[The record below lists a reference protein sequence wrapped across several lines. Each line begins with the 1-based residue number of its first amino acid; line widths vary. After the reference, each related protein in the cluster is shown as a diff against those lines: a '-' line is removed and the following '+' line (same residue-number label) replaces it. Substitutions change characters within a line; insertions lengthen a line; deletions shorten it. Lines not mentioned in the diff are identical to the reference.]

1 MASLPDMSSGNV
13 TVIGDVMLD
22 RFWTGGS
29 RRISPEA
36 PVPVVNITTQEDRA
50 GGAGNVAVNLAH
62 LGLDVS
68 LVGLCGEDDHGRALR
83 ACVEA
88 AGVRWNV
95 MPCGGETIVKLR
107 VLSRNQQLL
116 RMDFESPLTSYGNDL
131 FVGYAKQHL
140 TDADLVVF
148 SDYAKG
154 SLAMVDRLLE
164 LCREMG
170 KPTLVDPKGL
180 DFERYRGATILT
192 PNLSELEAIV
202 GPCDS
207 EAALV
212 EKAEALRVSL
222 DLQAILVT
230 RSEAGMTLIQAGS
243 APQHL
248 AASAREVYDVTGA
261 GDTVIAVMAGC
272 LSAGLSLSDSA
283 RFANQ
288 AAGIV
293 VAKLGTASVTP
304 RELGAAVASA
314 AKTSGNRGVMTEPEL
329 LIEVER
335 RKSMGQRVV
344 MTNGCFD
351 ILHAGHVA
359 YLQQAAAEADV
370 LVVAVND
377 DNSVRRLK
385 GPSRPIN
392 ATEDRMSILAALGC
406 DDLVVPFSEDT
417 PARLIEAVGPH
428 VLVKGGDYRVE
439 EIAGHESVLASGGQ
453 VITLDF
459 LAGHS
464 TSELLARAGKS
475 GEDVA

>member
-1 MASLPDMSSGNV
+1 MAMLPDMSKGNV

-22 RFWTGGS
+22 RFWSGGS

-36 PVPVVNITTQEDRA
+36 PVPVVNVMTQEDRA

-62 LGLDVS
+62 LGIDVS
-68 LVGLCGEDDHGRALR
+68 LVGLCGEDDHARALR
-83 ACVEA
+83 ACVEET
-88 AGVRWNV
+88 GVRWNV

-116 RMDFESPLTSYGNDL
+116 RMDFESALASYGNDL
-131 FVGYAKQHL
+131 FVGYARQHL
-140 TDADLVVF
+140 ADADLVVF

-180 DFERYRGATILT
+180 DFERYRGATVLT
-192 PNLSELEAIV
+192 PNLAELEAIV
-202 GPCDS
+202 GPCND
-207 EAALV
+207 EAALL
-212 EKAEALRVSL
+212 EKTETLRTSL

-230 RSEAGMTLIQAGS
+230 RSEAGMTLIQADS
-243 APQHL
+243 PPQHL

-272 LSAGLSLSDSA
+272 LSAGLPLSESA

-304 RELGAAVASA
+304 VELGAIPTSEPRPPS
-314 AKTSGNRGVMTEPEL
+314 KTGVMSESDL
-329 LIEVER
+329 LVEIEQA
-335 RKSMGQRVV
+335 KLTGQRVV

-351 ILHAGHVA
+351 ILHPGHVS
-359 YLQQAAAEADV
+359 YLQQASAQGDL

-377 DNSVRRLK
+377 DDSVRRLK
-385 GPSRPIN
+385 GATRPIN
-392 ATEDRMSILAALGC
+392 PTADRMAILAALGC
-406 DDLVVPFSEDT
+406 VEFVVPFSEDT
-417 PARLIEAVGPH
+417 PARLIEAVAPD
-428 VLVKGGDYRVE
+428 VLVKGGDYKVE
-439 EIAGHESVLASGGQ
+439 EIAGHKSVVARGGR

-459 LAGHS
+459 VEGHS
-464 TSELLARAGKS
+464 TSGMLARLGK
-475 GEDVA
+475 

>member
-1 MASLPDMSSGNV
+1 MAMLPDMSSGNV

-22 RFWTGGS
+22 RFWSGGS

-36 PVPVVNITTQEDRA
+36 PVPVVNVMSQEDRA

-62 LGLDVS
+62 LGIDVS
-68 LVGLCGEDDHGRALR
+68 LVGLCGEDDHARALR

-88 AGVRWNV
+88 TGVRWNV

-116 RMDFESPLTSYGNDL
+116 RMDFESPLASYGNDL
-131 FVGYAKQHL
+131 FVGYARQHL
-140 TDADLVVF
+140 ADADLVVF

-154 SLAMVDRLLE
+154 SLSMVDRLLE
-164 LCREMG
+164 VCREMG

-180 DFERYRGATILT
+180 DFERYRGATVLT
-192 PNLSELEAIV
+192 PNLAELEAIV
-202 GPCDS
+202 GPCND
-207 EAALV
+207 ETALL
-212 EKAEALRVSL
+212 EKTETLRVSL
-222 DLQAILVT
+222 DVQAILVT

-243 APQHL
+243 PPQHL

-272 LSAGLSLSDSA
+272 LSAGLPLSESA

-304 RELGAAVASA
+304 AELRAIPTSEPRLSN
-314 AKTSGNRGVMTEPEL
+314 KTGVMSESDL
-329 LIEVER
+329 LVEIEQAKVT
-335 RKSMGQRVV
+335 GQRVV

-351 ILHAGHVA
+351 ILHPGHVS
-359 YLQQAAAEADV
+359 YLQQASAQGDL

-377 DNSVRRLK
+377 DDSVRRLK
-385 GPSRPIN
+385 GPSRPVN
-392 ATEDRMSILAALGC
+392 PTADRMAILAALAC
-406 DDLVVPFSEDT
+406 VEFVVPFSEDT
-417 PARLIEAVGPH
+417 PARLIEAVAPD
-428 VLVKGGDYRVE
+428 VLVKGGDYKVE
-439 EIAGHESVLASGGQ
+439 EIAGHESVLARGGR

-459 LAGHS
+459 VEGHS
-464 TSELLARAGKS
+464 TSGMLARLGK
-475 GEDVA
+475 

>member
-1 MASLPDMSSGNV
+1 MAMLPDMSSGNV

-22 RFWTGGS
+22 RFWSGGS

-36 PVPVVNITTQEDRA
+36 PVPVVNVMNQEDRA

-62 LGLDVS
+62 LGIDVS
-68 LVGLCGEDDHGRALR
+68 LVGLCGEDDHARALR
-83 ACVEA
+83 VCVEA
-88 AGVRWNV
+88 TGVRWNV

-116 RMDFESPLTSYGNDL
+116 RMDFESPLASYGNDL
-131 FVGYAKQHL
+131 FVGYARQHL
-140 TDADLVVF
+140 ADADLVVF

-154 SLAMVDRLLE
+154 SLSMVDRLLE
-164 LCREMG
+164 VCREMG

-180 DFERYRGATILT
+180 DFERYRGATVLT
-192 PNLSELEAIV
+192 PNLAELEAIV
-202 GPCDS
+202 GPCND
-207 EAALV
+207 ETALL
-212 EKAEALRVSL
+212 EKTETLRVSL
-222 DLQAILVT
+222 DVQAILVT

-243 APQHL
+243 PPQHL

-272 LSAGLSLSDSA
+272 LSAGLPLSESA

-304 RELGAAVASA
+304 AELRAIPTSEPRPSN
-314 AKTSGNRGVMTEPEL
+314 KTGVMSESDL
-329 LIEVER
+329 LVEIEQA
-335 RKSMGQRVV
+335 KLTGQRVV

-351 ILHAGHVA
+351 ILHPGHVS
-359 YLQQAAAEADV
+359 YLQQASAQGDL

-377 DNSVRRLK
+377 DDSVRRLK
-385 GPSRPIN
+385 GPSRPVNPI
-392 ATEDRMSILAALGC
+392 ADRMAILAALAC
-406 DDLVVPFSEDT
+406 VEFVVPFSEDT
-417 PARLIEAVGPH
+417 PARLIEAVAPD
-428 VLVKGGDYRVE
+428 VLVKGGDYKVE
-439 EIAGHESVLASGGQ
+439 EIAGHESVLARGGR

-459 LAGHS
+459 VEGHS
-464 TSELLARAGKS
+464 TSGMLARLGK
-475 GEDVA
+475 

>member
-1 MASLPDMSSGNV
+1 MAMLPDMSSGNV

-22 RFWTGGS
+22 RFWSGGS

-36 PVPVVNITTQEDRA
+36 PVPVVNVMSQEDRA

-62 LGLDVS
+62 LGIDVS
-68 LVGLCGEDDHGRALR
+68 LVGLCGEDDHARALR

-88 AGVRWNV
+88 TGVRWNV

-116 RMDFESPLTSYGNDL
+116 RMDFESPLASYGNDL
-131 FVGYAKQHL
+131 FVGYARQHL
-140 TDADLVVF
+140 ADADLVVF

-154 SLAMVDRLLE
+154 SLSMVDRLLE
-164 LCREMG
+164 VCREMG

-180 DFERYRGATILT
+180 DFERYRGATVLT
-192 PNLSELEAIV
+192 PNLAELEAIV
-202 GPCDS
+202 GPCND
-207 EAALV
+207 ETALL
-212 EKAEALRVSL
+212 EKTETLRVSL
-222 DLQAILVT
+222 DVQAILVT

-243 APQHL
+243 PPQHL

-272 LSAGLSLSDSA
+272 LSAGLPLSESA

-304 RELGAAVASA
+304 AELRAIPTSEPRLSN
-314 AKTSGNRGVMTEPEL
+314 KTGVMSESDL
-329 LIEVER
+329 LVEIEQA
-335 RKSMGQRVV
+335 KLTGQRVV

-351 ILHAGHVA
+351 ILHPGHVS
-359 YLQQAAAEADV
+359 YLQQASAQGDL

-377 DNSVRRLK
+377 DDSVRRLK
-385 GPSRPIN
+385 GPSRPVN
-392 ATEDRMSILAALGC
+392 PTADRMAILAALAC
-406 DDLVVPFSEDT
+406 VEFVVPFSEDT
-417 PARLIEAVGPH
+417 PARLIEAVAPD
-428 VLVKGGDYRVE
+428 VLVKGGDYKVE
-439 EIAGHESVLASGGQ
+439 EIAGHESVLARGGR

-459 LAGHS
+459 VEGHS
-464 TSELLARAGKS
+464 TSGMLARLGK
-475 GEDVA
+475 

>member
-1 MASLPDMSSGNV
+1 MAMLPDMSSGNV

-22 RFWTGGS
+22 RFWSGGS

-36 PVPVVNITTQEDRA
+36 PVPVVNVMNQEDRA

-62 LGLDVS
+62 LGIDVS
-68 LVGLCGEDDHGRALR
+68 LVGLCGEDDHARALR

-88 AGVRWNV
+88 TGVRWNV
-95 MPCGGETIVKLR
+95 MPCGGEPIVKLR

-116 RMDFESPLTSYGNDL
+116 RMDFESPLASYGNDL
-131 FVGYAKQHL
+131 FVGYARQHL
-140 TDADLVVF
+140 ADADLVVF

-154 SLAMVDRLLE
+154 SLSMVDRLLE
-164 LCREMG
+164 VCREMG

-180 DFERYRGATILT
+180 DFERYRGATVLT
-192 PNLSELEAIV
+192 PNLAELEAIV
-202 GPCDS
+202 GPCND
-207 EAALV
+207 ETALL
-212 EKAEALRVSL
+212 EKTETLRVSL
-222 DLQAILVT
+222 DVQAILVT

-243 APQHL
+243 PPQHL

-272 LSAGLSLSDSA
+272 LSAGLPLSESA

-304 RELGAAVASA
+304 AELRAIPTSEPRLSN
-314 AKTSGNRGVMTEPEL
+314 KTGVMSESDL
-329 LIEVER
+329 LVEIEQA
-335 RKSMGQRVV
+335 KLTGQRVV

-351 ILHAGHVA
+351 ILHPGHVS
-359 YLQQAAAEADV
+359 YLQQASAQGDL

-377 DNSVRRLK
+377 DDSVRRLK
-385 GPSRPIN
+385 GPSRPVN
-392 ATEDRMSILAALGC
+392 PTADRMAILAALAC
-406 DDLVVPFSEDT
+406 VEFVVPFSEDT
-417 PARLIEAVGPH
+417 PARLIEAVAPD
-428 VLVKGGDYRVE
+428 VLVKGGDYKVE
-439 EIAGHESVLASGGQ
+439 EIAGHESVLARGGR

-459 LAGHS
+459 VEGHS
-464 TSELLARAGKS
+464 TSGMLARLGK
-475 GEDVA
+475 

>member
-1 MASLPDMSSGNV
+1 MAMLPDMSSGNV

-22 RFWTGGS
+22 RFWSGGS

-36 PVPVVNITTQEDRA
+36 PVPVVNVMNQEDRA

-62 LGLDVS
+62 LGIDVS
-68 LVGLCGEDDHGRALR
+68 LVGLCGEDDHARALR

-88 AGVRWNV
+88 TGVRWNV

-116 RMDFESPLTSYGNDL
+116 RMDFESPLASYGNDL
-131 FVGYAKQHL
+131 FVGYARQHL
-140 TDADLVVF
+140 ADADLVVF

-154 SLAMVDRLLE
+154 SLSMVDRLLE
-164 LCREMG
+164 VCREMG

-180 DFERYRGATILT
+180 DFERYRGATVLT
-192 PNLSELEAIV
+192 PNLAELEAIV
-202 GPCDS
+202 GPCND
-207 EAALV
+207 ETALL
-212 EKAEALRVSL
+212 EKTETLRVSL
-222 DLQAILVT
+222 DVQAILVT

-243 APQHL
+243 PPQHL

-272 LSAGLSLSDSA
+272 LSAGLPLSESA

-304 RELGAAVASA
+304 AELRAIPTSEPRPSN
-314 AKTSGNRGVMTEPEL
+314 KTGVMSESDL
-329 LIEVER
+329 LVEIEQA
-335 RKSMGQRVV
+335 KLTGQRVV

-351 ILHAGHVA
+351 ILHPGHVS
-359 YLQQAAAEADV
+359 YLQQASAQGDL

-377 DNSVRRLK
+377 DDSVRRLK
-385 GPSRPIN
+385 GPSRPVNPI
-392 ATEDRMSILAALGC
+392 ADRMAILAALAC
-406 DDLVVPFSEDT
+406 VEFVVPFSEDT
-417 PARLIEAVGPH
+417 PARLIEAVAPD
-428 VLVKGGDYRVE
+428 VLVKGGDYKVE
-439 EIAGHESVLASGGQ
+439 EIAGHESVLARGGR

-459 LAGHS
+459 VEGHS
-464 TSELLARAGKS
+464 TSGMLARLGK
-475 GEDVA
+475 